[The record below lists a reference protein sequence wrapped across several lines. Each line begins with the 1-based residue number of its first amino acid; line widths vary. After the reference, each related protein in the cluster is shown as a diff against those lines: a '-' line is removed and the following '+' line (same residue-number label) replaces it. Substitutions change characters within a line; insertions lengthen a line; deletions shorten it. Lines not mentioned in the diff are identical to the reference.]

1 MEGILKFKPTQQY
14 AVCAD
19 MGGEVQITLTDDW
32 AMADDRKAWL
42 IRLGGINWVDIIDFT
57 EGGVV
62 ATAGTHPKYRN
73 NPNPF
78 GRGCDDDCRCDC
90 NGCEG

>member
-1 MEGILKFKPTQQY
+1 MISFKPTQQY
-14 AVCAD
+14 AVVAD
-19 MGGEVQITLTDDW
+19 NNGHMQVTLYDDW

-42 IRLGGINWVDIIDFT
+42 IRLGGCNWVDIIDFT

-62 ATAGTHPKYRN
+62 ATAGCHPKYRN

-78 GRGCDDDCRCDC
+78 VQGCDDDCRCDC
-90 NGCEG
+90 NGCGG

>member
-1 MEGILKFKPTQQY
+1 LKFKPTQQY
-14 AVCAD
+14 AVVAD
-19 MGGEVQITLTDDW
+19 NNGIVEVSLFDEW
-32 AMADDRKAWL
+32 ADAEAIASGL
-42 IRLGGINWVDIIDFT
+42 VRLGGVNWVDTIDFT

-62 ATAGTHPKYRN
+62 ATAGCHPKYRR

-78 GRGCDDDCRCDC
+78 GQGCDDDCRCDC